1 MLRHFHEVTRRR
13 AESLSAMSPEEFDAP
28 TQTPVGIAPYR
39 RFMEIR
45 GFDSWLHEQDI
56 RSAVGRPGHAGG
68 RCAELSVDEVVR
80 ALGFVVGKQASAPDG
95 SAVTIEL
102 VGPVYRTVHV
112 AVEGRAAVVTKL
124 DRPATATL
132 HLSSTA
138 FVRLAGGRADVM
150 SGLDTIRLAGDLD
163 LARRV
168 ARNLAF
174 TI

>member
-1 MLRHFHEVTRRR
+1 MLI
-13 AESLSAMSPEEFDAP
+13 AMSREDFDVP

-45 GFDSWLHEQDI
+45 VFDCWLHEQDI
-56 RSAVGRPGHAGG
+56 RSAVGRPGHEDG

-80 ALGFVVGKQASAPDG
+80 ALGFIVGKQASAPEG

-102 VGPVYRTVHV
+102 IGPVYRTVHV
-112 AVEGRAAVVTKL
+112 AVEGRTAVVTKL

-132 HLSSTA
+132 HLPSTV

-168 ARNLAF
+168 AENLAF